1 MGTILI
7 GYGDAGYAHEGYA
20 AQVLDDDSITGTY
33 NDKTRPRMT
42 GQVIAACE
50 CGWVGTTRYPT
61 TTGPV
66 DENAE
71 QSALTEWEHTHA
83 LPTLR
88 RLQSEE
94 FDWLGRH
101 LRDLAD
107 YLATLAPDSLEAQS
121 PAARCELL
129 EQVLDT
135 LDRAIEL
142 ARRLDHAQREAQEWT

>member
-33 NDKTRPRMT
+33 SDKTRPRMI
-42 GQVIAACE
+42 GQVIAACD

-61 TTGPV
+61 TTGPF
-66 DENAE
+66 DEHAE

-83 LPTLR
+83 LPTVR

-94 FDWLGRH
+94 FDRLGRH

-121 PAARCELL
+121 RATRCDLL
-129 EQVLDT
+129 DQVLDT
-135 LDRAIEL
+135 LNRAIEL
-142 ARRLDHAQREAQEWT
+142 ARHLEHTERETQE